1 MTSILPP
8 NSLAVPAA
16 TDRLRVREAAAIA
29 KVSPGL
35 IYSWL
40 ASGYFKTWVVTRRSY
55 TRGVR
60 FIDRASFEKFLQ
72 SQRDQTPD
80 AETCEGPGA

>member
-1 MTSILPP
+1 MPPP
-8 NSLAVPAA
+8 NALASDF

-72 SQRDQTPD
+72 SQRDQTRD
-80 AETCEGPGA
+80 ASNCEGPGA